1 MAFDKVV
8 DSTKLF
14 AGMTA
19 TANAIRKKTGSADPI
34 EWDESNGFKGA
45 VEGIEAGGGGNGEF
59 SYICDSYEIHTK
71 IVTVGEN
78 TVTNTQGAYDYFQG
92 LMPGKLIGAF
102 LLSPYGNLNNQFILM
117 DGGGLG
123 LPNSFRFRNG
133 ALSKCSIANS
143 FDGFLEVGSQ
153 YFIYSDVL
161 PTV

>member
-19 TANAIRKKTGSADPI
+19 TANAIREKTGSTDPI
-34 EWDESNGFKGA
+34 KWEPDTGFKTA

-102 LLSPYGNLNNQFILM
+102 LLSPYGNLNNQFILCE
-117 DGGGLG
+117 GGGLG
-123 LPNSFRFRNG
+123 SPNVVRFRNG
-133 ALSKCSIANS
+133 ALGKATIAAS
-143 FDGFLEVGSQ
+143 YDGFLEVGSQ

-161 PTV
+161 PAV